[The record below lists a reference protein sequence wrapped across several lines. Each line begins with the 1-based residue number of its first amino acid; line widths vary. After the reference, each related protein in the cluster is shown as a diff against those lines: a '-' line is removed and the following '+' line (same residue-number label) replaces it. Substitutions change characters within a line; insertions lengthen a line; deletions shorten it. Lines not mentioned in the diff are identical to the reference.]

1 MTRHAVV
8 YGADKMI
15 KFVGAKVILSFSRTG
30 KSTRILSKLKPKV
43 PIVLICDM
51 KKTARRMALSWGV
64 FPFYKN
70 WDETITNDILLKFD
84 EFLINEIKLKKGD
97 YVIIIG
103 SQPNLITSRT
113 NFVRVHRIGA

>member
-1 MTRHAVV
+1 
-8 YGADKMI
+8 
-15 KFVGAKVILSFSRTG
+15 
-30 KSTRILSKLKPKV
+30 
-43 PIVLICDM
+43 M
-51 KKTARRMALSWGV
+51 KKTASRMALIWGV
-64 FPFYKN
+64 FPFYKK
-70 WDETITNDILLKFD
+70 WHEPLSNDIFIKFD